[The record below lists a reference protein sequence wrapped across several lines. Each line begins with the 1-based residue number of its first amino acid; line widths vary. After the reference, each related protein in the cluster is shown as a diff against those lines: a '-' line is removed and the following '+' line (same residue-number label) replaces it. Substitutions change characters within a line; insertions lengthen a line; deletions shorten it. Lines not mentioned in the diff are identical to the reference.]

1 MTDPTPVYP
10 HSLLWH
16 RDNPHP
22 ALATLRAHL
31 AATAVGHD
39 DAGTWAPGWVIPR

>member
-1 MTDPTPVYP
+1 VPVYP

-22 ALATLRAHL
+22 ALPTLRDHL
-31 AATAVGHD
+31 AAITPGPGAP
-39 DAGTWAPGWVIPR
+39 GTWVPDWACPTD

>member
-1 MTDPTPVYP
+1 MTGPTPVYP

-22 ALATLRAHL
+22 ALALLRAHL
-31 AATAVGHD
+31 AATAAGHD
-39 DAGTWAPGWVIPR
+39 DAGTWTPDWVLPR